1 MQTGMAD
8 KGISH
13 RRMTGLPHRH
23 LRAVNAMAVRFPEVA
38 GHPNRVPFSGVLTR
52 VDEAS
57 DKAPSG
63 ARGHRVV
70 LTRQAAEAALP
81 SLLGMAVDWKS
92 GWDGHDAKQK
102 CGIVTAAELVGNDVR
117 VEGYLFARDWAEM
130 MDEIHA
136 HGDEAL
142 GMSYELADAHVD
154 DMRAQE
160 WRLNR
165 VTFTG
170 AAILLRSKAAYR
182 NTSFRVER
190 AGAAVKN
197 PAKTALPEPANP
209 GTQRTHPRRY
219 PARQDPARQD
229 PARQGEVHGQRAHR
243 AAAMRS
249 LPGAAPIT
257 THRMAPAN
265 RG

>member
-1 MQTGMAD
+1 MQI
-8 KGISH
+8 GITENRASH
-13 RRMTGLPHRH
+13 PRPYATKQAGLCE
-23 LRAVNAMAVRFPEVA
+23 VNAMAIRLPDVA
-38 GHPNRVPFSGVLTR
+38 GHPNRVPFAGVLTR

-70 LTRQAAEAALP
+70 LTRAAAEAALP

-102 CGIVTAAELVGNDVR
+102 CGIITAAELAGNEVR
-117 VEGYLFARDWAEM
+117 VEGYLFARDWSDM
-130 MDEIHA
+130 MGEIHA

-154 DMRAQE
+154 DMRAAE
-160 WRLNR
+160 WKLNR

-182 NTSFRVER
+182 NTSFRVVR
-190 AGAAVKN
+190 GAAAEQV
-197 PAKTALPEPANP
+197 AAAAAAAVAETW
-209 GTQRTHPRRY
+209 QRTHKRRP
-219 PARQDPARQD
+219 PARH
-229 PARQGEVHGQRAHR
+229 GERPRAT
-243 AAAMRS
+243 AMR
-249 LPGAAPIT
+249 PMPTAGAQ
-257 THRMAPAN
+257 
-265 RG
+265 RGAEQARA